1 MPRSKLGLKLP
12 VEKILAKHKCNP
24 VALLAEQ
31 VMEKKDGKWV
41 LDGRDR
47 LMAIFKLMDFQKP
60 KPKPQEIV
68 TDTDRS
74 IQIVRQSFTLPAP
87 ANGTVIADLNA
98 DKDSPPPQLDP

>member
-31 VMEKKDGKWV
+31 VMEKDKDGKWV

-68 TDTDRS
+68 TETDRS

-87 ANGTVIADLNA
+87 ANGTIITEV
-98 DKDSPPPQLDP
+98 PPPEPE